1 MQPVFRRI
9 LFKLSGEAFFGAKN
23 AMENVVNMISGIVS
37 NGVQVAVVIGGGNI
51 LRGASLKNV
60 ERVEADTAGMLATC
74 INGILLRAAL
84 RKHGLDPVLMV
95 PPPAPFWAENAY
107 ASGAKKHLS
116 DGRPV
121 IFAGGTGNPFFT
133 TDTAAVLRSLEIGAD
148 VLLKGTKVDGVFD
161 SDPEKNESARFF
173 PELTHREAI
182 EKNLRIMDS
191 TAFSLAADHDLPIIV
206 FNFSKKNA
214 VFQILEGE
222 RIGTLVRKE

>member
-1 MQPVFRRI
+1 M
-9 LFKLSGEAFFGAKN
+9 
-23 AMENVVNMISGIVS
+23 
-37 NGVQVAVVIGGGNI
+37 
-51 LRGASLKNV
+51 
-60 ERVEADTAGMLATC
+60 
-74 INGILLRAAL
+74 
-84 RKHGLDPVLMV
+84 
-95 PPPAPFWAENAY
+95 
-107 ASGAKKHLS
+107 
-116 DGRPV
+116 
-121 IFAGGTGNPFFT
+121 
-133 TDTAAVLRSLEIGAD
+133 
-148 VLLKGTKVDGVFD
+148 DGVFD